1 MFIFRWLLIAL
12 TVFLIGQYLPGVH
25 VASLYTALVVAVIF
39 GVLNAV
45 IRPILAILTLPIT
58 ILTLGIS
65 TLLISGLLLW
75 LTSTIVKGFSIDTFG
90 TAFLAAIIIWIVS
103 FISNGIFKGAKR
115 I

>member
-1 MFIFRWLLIAL
+1 MFILRWIIIAL

-25 VASLYTALVVAVIF
+25 VASIYTALIVAVIF
-39 GVLNAV
+39 GVLNAI

-58 ILTLGIS
+58 ILTLGLS

-75 LTSTIVKGFSIDTFG
+75 LTSTIVKGFTIDSFA
-90 TAFLAAIIIWIVS
+90 TAFFAAIIIWIVS
-103 FISNGIFKGAKR
+103 FVTNGILKGAKR